1 MRRYGV
7 PKEYTDMILDKM
19 MGHETIIAFDNYKSK
34 PIPVNNGLDQGCN
47 LAMYSYRFFNASQ
60 IKGSVGKKD
69 ELVTNFADD
78 AACATSVRTLEEAAT
93 KMCTLFQ

>member
-1 MRRYGV
+1 
-7 PKEYTDMILDKM
+7 MILDKM
-19 MGHETIIAFDNYKSK
+19 TGHETIIAFDDYKSQ
-34 PIPVNNGLDQGCN
+34 PIPVNNSLDQGCN
-47 LAMYSYRFFNASQ
+47 LAMYGYRFFNASQ
-60 IKGSVGKKD
+60 IEGSVGKKD